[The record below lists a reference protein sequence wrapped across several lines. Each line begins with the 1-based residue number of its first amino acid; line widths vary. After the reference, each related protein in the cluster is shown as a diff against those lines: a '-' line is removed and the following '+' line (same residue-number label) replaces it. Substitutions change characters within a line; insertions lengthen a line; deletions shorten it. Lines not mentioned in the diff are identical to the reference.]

1 MDGFSAELEI
11 IWRIETWKGGQKIMA
26 VTALREGV

>member
-11 IWRIETWKGGQKIMA
+11 IWRQKIMA
-26 VTALREGV
+26 EATGKMISENKG